1 MSHQLRL
8 NHGLNLLLEFAS
20 FPSILRYDLDESKK
34 MAHQDDNPVMDP
46 IYFQFLAS
54 AQSLLKPFKGQIDQF
69 YYENELYLVKMLLTY
84 FTVEPEDHLNQY
96 LMRILQEDEETLKT
110 VIVYSCLVRE
120 HYVGFQQGLWDQAK
134 ATLASEGQLMPW
146 VQTLPYAAETKW
158 HLLNLIQQ
166 PKISLSSYQQLMMQ
180 LQPHFEAIY
189 EPYANRLLPETQ
201 AFIEKLQ
208 SLGPNPISTLTV
220 GIVKDDLIPAG
231 PLNVS
236 VSFIQ
241 AYHIQIFTSQ
251 QTPIFIW
258 GYKTEAYIAHQKKL
272 QSDAST
278 ERILVLKNL
287 GDKTRFHVA
296 QLVSKGT
303 SSTKVIAEALG
314 VTPATVSY
322 HLNQLVTSRIIVL
335 EIVDGKYDY
344 VLNREYVL
352 QILGAVVEEFS

>member
-8 NHGLNLLLEFAS
+8 NHGLNLIIEFAA

-34 MAHQDDNPVMDP
+34 MAHQDENPVMDP
-46 IYFQFLAS
+46 IYLQFLTS
-54 AQSLLKPFKGQIDQF
+54 AQSQLKPFKGQIDQF
-69 YYENELYLVKMLLTY
+69 YYENELYLLKMLLPY
-84 FTVEPEDHLNQY
+84 FTVEPEDTLN
-96 LMRILQEDEETLKT
+96 LFLQRVLNEDEGTLKT
-110 VIVYSCLVRE
+110 ALVYSCLVRE
-120 HYVGFQQGLWDQAK
+120 HYAGFQQELWDQTK
-134 ATLASEGQLMPW
+134 EMLSSEDQLMPW
-146 VQTLPYAAETKW
+146 VQNLPYAAETKW

-166 PKISLSSYQQLMMQ
+166 PKSSLSRYQQLMMQ
-180 LQPHFEAIY
+180 LQPIFEALY

-208 SLGPNPISTLTV
+208 SLGENPISTLTA
-220 GIVKDDLIPAG
+220 GLVKDDLIQEG
-231 PLNVS
+231 PLHVS
-236 VSFIQ
+236 LSFIQ

-251 QTPIFIW
+251 QIPIFIW

-272 QSDAST
+272 LSDAST
-278 ERILVLKNL
+278 EKILVLKNL

-303 SSTKVIAEALG
+303 SSTKVIAETLG

-322 HLNQLVTSRIIVL
+322 HLNQLVASRIIVL

-344 VLNREYVL
+344 VLNRDYVL
-352 QILGAVVEEFS
+352 QILGAIAEEFS